1 MGGVVADWITRRTG
15 SVTVG
20 RRVVG
25 VSGFLLGAAGYAGAM
40 YGHSAAAVIALLA
53 LASGA
58 HDMTLPVLWATTTDA
73 GGRFGGTASG
83 FVNLASSLS
92 GVLAPMTAALL
103 ERTFG
108 SFHAVFLGAAAM
120 YLSGAALWLVID
132 PRRPAL
138 MEKDAYES

>member
-1 MGGVVADWITRRTG
+1 M
-15 SVTVG
+15 
-20 RRVVG
+20 
-25 VSGFLLGAAGYAGAM
+25 YA
-40 YGHSAAAVIALLA
+40 HSAAGAIALLA

-92 GVLAPMTAALL
+92 GALAPMTAALL

-108 SFHAVFLGAAAM
+108 SFHGVFLAAATM
-120 YLSGAALWLVID
+120 YLSGAVHWLVID
-132 PRRPAL
+132 PRRPAPI
-138 MEKDAYES
+138 EKDGYEW